1 MDAHLSAGQP
11 AAVYTAQRLARVGQ
25 YTNIGG
31 GHHYSWQLNNRI
43 VVGIGGGPG
52 FHRNFTCNID
62 NRFVIT
68 LVQGG
73 GGLAVGGA
81 GGINVATL
89 RTSVTNA
96 LKLRFRVL
104 IQTAVFNDLGRSAQQ
119 VTFLNNEVSN
129 RHNERRIRIGATT
142 VAGLGTHIF
151 AAGTM
156 NGFIVFQQLAGNDTY
171 YRNYDVRE
179 NVNATNGERL
189 RVTHDPV
196 TLVGAVS
203 QRINLH
209 EL

>member
-1 MDAHLSAGQP
+1 MDAQLSAGQA
-11 AAVYTAQRLARVGQ
+11 AAVYTAQRLASVGH

-31 GHHYSWQLNNRI
+31 GYHYSWQLNNQI

-52 FHRNFTCNID
+52 FHRNFTCNIS
-62 NRFVIT
+62 NQFAVN

-73 GGLAVGGA
+73 GGLPVGA
-81 GGINVATL
+81 GGINAAAL
-89 RTSVTNA
+89 NTSVTNA

-104 IQTAVFNDLGRSAQQ
+104 ILTAAFNDLGRSAQQ
-119 VTFLNNEVSN
+119 VTFLNNTVTN
-129 RHNERRIRIGATT
+129 RHNHRRIRIGVTT
-142 VAGLGTHIF
+142 VNGLGSHAF

-156 NGFIVFQQLAGNDTY
+156 NGFIVFQLLPGSDTY

-179 NVNATNGERL
+179 NVNATNGEGL
-189 RVTHDPV
+189 RVTHGPV

-203 QRINLH
+203 QGINLH